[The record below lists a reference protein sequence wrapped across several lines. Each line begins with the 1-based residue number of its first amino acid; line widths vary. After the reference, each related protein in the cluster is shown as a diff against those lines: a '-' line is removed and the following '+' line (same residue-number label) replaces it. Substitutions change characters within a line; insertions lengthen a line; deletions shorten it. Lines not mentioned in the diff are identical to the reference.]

1 MQRCMTRLQD
11 DDRGLKRCFP
21 SELLVL
27 HDEKHSNWSLNYNP
41 LALSDNNSHL
51 NTKLKQMH

>member
-1 MQRCMTRLQD
+1 MTRLQD